1 MRGPTIPACRSS
13 RNTAIACWL
22 TAIGIAALASA
33 MKQRGYLINETGSL
47 PVGLWRMTPF
57 LTARARGTV
66 VSICP
71 PNTAAFSQA
80 YQRGYLSKGR
90 CASGFE
96 PLLKP
101 LAAIPGD
108 EIEIIP
114 EGIQVNGVLIQ
125 NSARLL
131 TDVQG

>member
-1 MRGPTIPACRSS
+1 
-13 RNTAIACWL
+13 
-22 TAIGIAALASA
+22 
-33 MKQRGYLINETGSL
+33 
-47 PVGLWRMTPF
+47 
-57 LTARARGTV
+57 
-66 VSICP
+66 
-71 PNTAAFSQA
+71 
-80 YQRGYLSKGR
+80 LSKGR

-131 TDVQG
+131 TDVQGRPLPQVPQGKFRVGQGDIWLIATQNARSFDSRYFGPLPMTAIEGIAEPFLTSK